1 MKISPPEFDDR
12 NAESHKLWLA
22 QVGAQHLQETTDP
35 ARLLDRTRQ
44 AWQQQGRSEEWIT
57 QRMTGQ
63 EPGNKPTDPMTEPEL
78 IFAVLAELSARQIAE
93 SAGINGAAENQC
105 AAEIGGCIAAQ
116 ARYQLERQM
125 TKAKAAV
132 INHLL
137 PESKIKMT
145 PITANTFK

>member
-1 MKISPPEFDDR
+1 MKTLTPEFDNPD
-12 NAESHKLWLA
+12 AEAHKLWLA
-22 QVGAQHLQETTDP
+22 QVGAEYLQEAADP

-44 AWQQQGRSEEWIT
+44 AWQQQGHSTEWIT

-63 EPGNKPTDPMTEPEL
+63 EPGNTATLMSEPDV
-78 IFAVLAELSARQIAE
+78 IFAALAELSARQIAE
-93 SAGINGAAENQC
+93 SAGVTGAAENQC
-105 AAEIGGCIAAQ
+105 ADEIGGRIAAQ

-125 TKAKAAV
+125 TKTNAAD

-137 PESKIKMT
+137 PEAKIKMT